1 MQSRELYFKNHKNAR
16 HISASGR
23 WLTARTRNNSST
35 WLPSAI
41 TPEKSGSHSPP
52 CTNTQHEILLFITSC
67 IRGDLLFS
75 RLTGATQ
82 VLQNFFAL
90 KRKLKAHLLET
101 EDIHFVC
108 ADQRT
113 TDKVRNKGAVFSTF
127 TQVPVKATHM
137 LIYKNLFFSFFLG
150 LCVFCVYWCNSIQIC
165 SADGGGVK
173 GTPDLLLLSVRRTQ
187 SFLPLLQGSQPTNA
201 YLGVKGEAEVWWR
214 KKQAQERKRGRPE
227 GWKSVRDRGRE
238 YKNERK

>member
-137 LIYKNLFFSFFLG
+137 LIYKNLFFFFRSLSF
-150 LCVFCVYWCNSIQIC
+150 LCLLMQLHTDLQCRWRWGEGYTWLIIAFCVKNTIIPAIATRLTTNQRIFGSER
-165 SADGGGVK
+165 GGRGVMEK
-173 GTPDLLLLSVRRTQ
+173 KAGPREKERQARR
-187 SFLPLLQGSQPTNA
+187 LKECQGQ
-201 YLGVKGEAEVWWR
+201 
-214 KKQAQERKRGRPE
+214 RKRI
-227 GWKSVRDRGRE
+227 
-238 YKNERK
+238 